1 MRVIPLQ
8 SPWGPS
14 RCCAGRNLV
23 LQQGDATV
31 ARLSLYRV
39 FRSVHMRRRKQE
51 LVAWC
56 ASGHSC
62 SPNCLIRC
70 SNHWRIDCC
79 GKDFGVLE

>member
-1 MRVIPLQ
+1 M
-8 SPWGPS
+8 
-14 RCCAGRNLV
+14 

-56 ASGHSC
+56 ELVSGHKC
-62 SPNCLIRC
+62 V
-70 SNHWRIDCC
+70 D
-79 GKDFGVLE
+79 